1 MYIEQMKSPSDLKR
15 LSIAELKKLAGE
27 IKETIIY
34 RVSKNGGHL
43 ASNLGVIE
51 LTIALHYVF
60 NSPADKIIWD
70 VGHQS
75 YTHKILTGRYER
87 FSSLRRFKGI
97 SGFPKRDESEHDAFG
112 TGHSSTS
119 ISAALGIIEGRD
131 KSGKNFKVI
140 AVIGDGAMTG
150 GIALEGLNN
159 AGDLKKDL
167 IVILND
173 NEMSI
178 SPNVGALSAY
188 LNRIL
193 TGERFQKFKKDT
205 RSFLEGIPKL
215 GDKAAK
221 MAQKTE
227 EMLKGL
233 FLPGVLFE
241 ELGFNY
247 VGPID
252 GHNIGLLIDTL
263 RRIRSSSSPVLIH
276 VITKKGKGYEFSER
290 SPSQFHGI
298 GPFRPETGLP
308 AKESN
313 QTYSEVFGDT
323 LIELA
328 EKDDKIIAVSA
339 AMGEGTGLEHFAKI
353 YPDRF
358 YDVGIA
364 EQHAVTFA
372 AGLAT
377 QGLKPVV
384 AIYSTFLQRAYDEV
398 VHDVCLQN
406 LPVVFAVDRAGIVGD
421 DGPTHNGL
429 FDLSYLRHI
438 PNMVVMA
445 PMDFVE
451 FRYMLRLALEHNGPV
466 AIRYPRGSIEMSV
479 VGGDIRTPFKVGE
492 AEILKEG
499 SDIVLLALG
508 NIVYPALSAA
518 KKLEQ
523 ENIHAMVINARF
535 VKPLDRRLISSLVGA
550 IPRIITLEENV
561 LQGGFGSAVL
571 EFLNKA
577 EAPHAKVKML
587 GIPDIFV
594 EQGRQ
599 DELRRIYGLDEE
611 GIYTAV
617 LSVLKEPTYNL

>member
-1 MYIEQMKSPSDLKR
+1 MYIEKIKSPSDLKN

-27 IKETIIY
+27 IKEAIVY

-75 YTHKILTGRYER
+75 YTHKILTGRHER
-87 FSSLRRFKGI
+87 LSSIRKYKGL
-97 SGFPKRDESEHDAFG
+97 SGFPKREESEHDAFG

-131 KSGKNFKVI
+131 RNKEDFKVI
-140 AVIGDGAMTG
+140 AVIGDGAMSG

-178 SPNVGALSAY
+178 SSNVGALSAY

-193 TGERFQKFKKDT
+193 TGERFQKFKKET
-205 RSFLEGIPKL
+205 RSFLESIPKL
-215 GDKAAK
+215 GGKAAK

-252 GHNIGLLIDTL
+252 GHNIESLIETL
-263 RRIRSSSSPVLIH
+263 RRIKSNSSPLLIH
-276 VITKKGKGYEFSER
+276 VITKKGKGYEFSEKN
-290 SPSQFHGI
+290 PSQFHGI
-298 GPFRPETGLP
+298 GPFKIETGLP
-308 AKESN
+308 SKEPVL
-313 QTYSEVFGDT
+313 TYSEVFGDT

-339 AMGEGTGLEHFAKI
+339 AMTEGTGLEHFARI

-384 AIYSTFLQRAYDEV
+384 AVYSTFLQRAYDEII
-398 VHDVCLQN
+398 HDVCLQN
-406 LPVVFAVDRAGIVGD
+406 LHVVFAIDRAGIVGD

-438 PNMVVMA
+438 PNMVLMA
-445 PMDFVE
+445 PRDHIE
-451 FRYMLRLALEHNGPV
+451 FRHMLCLALEHNGPV
-466 AIRYPRGSIEMSV
+466 AIRYPRGSIESQV
-479 VGGDIRTPFKVGE
+479 VHEGVMAPFKVGE
-492 AEILKEG
+492 AEIVRDG
-499 SDIVLLALG
+499 SDVLLLAVG
-508 NIVYPALSAA
+508 NAVYPALAA
-518 KKLEQ
+518 AEKLEQ
-523 ENIHAMVINARF
+523 ENIQAMVVNARF
-535 VKPLDRRLISSLVGA
+535 VKPLDRRLISSLA
-550 IPRIITLEENV
+550 ARIPKIITIEENV
-561 LQGGFGSAVL
+561 LQGGFGSSVL

-577 EAPHAKVKML
+577 EIHRVKLRML
-587 GIPDIFV
+587 GVPDIFV

-599 DELRRIYGLDEE
+599 DELRKIYGLDAE

-617 LSVLKEPTYNL
+617 LSILKEPVSKL